1 MTDAGVKPTNYF
13 VRVFVP
19 ENPTVFGFIGGGAG
33 LFADFAS
40 FLSERVTAGLLLTLF
55 AGGAGIAA
63 AFCVRKALSVTE
75 RTEANAVAVGKC
87 LPCDA
92 FRATAVAGLIYL
104 LLMLIG
110 GGQSATEKIGE
121 TLGLIR
127 KDVEKIST
135 DVEAIRETTDAF
147 AIIDKPKGAADRFH
161 NAWVYQNVRR
171 DGAKALAEI
180 EALYAEGKPARL
192 DAAELYFAAGRAAL
206 SREALIEK
214 MRALGLKNR
223 DAALLVVAARNA
235 PDPASGDALIAE
247 ARAID
252 PAFPFA
258 WWDMQRQQPVAARP
272 GDIEGSLADYAAQ
285 KANIDKFLETMN
297 GRPAG
302 DFFYLPQHQ
311 ADFESL
317 ARQQS
322 QSLAQNIATFEG
334 LISRQRDSAAAL
346 RARKEQKPDV
356 RFRWQDNVTKDLLEL
371 GGTFIAD
378 ADRYQWRFGGGD
390 WQEDTRIGL
399 YHEAPRQ
406 GRFELKWRDRQTGEW
421 FGPFVYDYAAQ

>member
-1 MTDAGVKPTNYF
+1 MTAAKRTPYL

-19 ENPTVFGFIGGGAG
+19 ENPTVFGFIGAGAG
-33 LFADFAS
+33 LFGDLAN
-40 FLSERVTAGLLLTLF
+40 FLSERVTAGLLMTLF
-55 AGGAGIAA
+55 AGGAGVAA
-63 AFCVRKALSVTE
+63 AFCLNKAMKVQE
-75 RTEANAVAVGKC
+75 KTEANAIAVGKC

-92 FRATAVAGLIYL
+92 FRASAVAGLIYL

-121 TLGLIR
+121 TLGLIQ
-127 KDVEKIST
+127 KDVEKISS

-147 AIIDKPKGAADRFH
+147 AIIDKPKTAADRFH
-161 NAWVYQNVRR
+161 NAWVYQNMRR
-171 DGAKALAEI
+171 DGVSAVAELDR
-180 EALYAEGKPARL
+180 LYAKGEPARL
-192 DAAELYFAAGRAAL
+192 DAAELYFAAARASL
-206 SREALIEK
+206 SRDALIEK
-214 MRALGLKNR
+214 MRAMGVRNR
-223 DAALLVVAARNA
+223 DAGLLVVAARNA
-235 PDPASGDALIAE
+235 PDAASAEALIAE

-252 PAFPFA
+252 PGHPFV
-258 WWDMQRQQPVAARP
+258 WWDVQRQQPVAARP

-322 QSLAQNIATFEG
+322 QALAQNIATFEG
-334 LISRQRDSAAAL
+334 LISRQRDSAAAM
-346 RARKEQKPDV
+346 RARKEAKPDI
-356 RFRWQDNVTKDLLEL
+356 RFRWQKTYTKDLLEI
-371 GGTFIAD
+371 GAFVAG
-378 ADRYQWRFGGGD
+378 ADRYQWRFGAGE
-390 WQEDTRIGL
+390 WKEDSRIGL
-399 YHEAPRQ
+399 YHEEPRK

-421 FGPFVYDYAAQ
+421 FGPFVYDYEAQ